1 MSVLLETSLGEIVID
16 LEVEKAPQACL
27 NFLKLCKLKYYNFS
41 LVHSVQKHFVA
52 QMGDPTGKGTGGN
65 TVWGVIQG
73 KENQVFEPE
82 LHPKLKHTGK
92 GIVSM
97 ALVQNEGHLMAGSQ
111 FLITLSDN
119 HLGYLDGKQAIFGRV
134 AEGLETLDKINE
146 TICDQEGRPYRDI
159 RIKHTIILDDPF
171 DDPEGLVVP
180 DRSPIPSEEMLKLGR
195 IGEEDDLQPTLS
207 EEDAARLQ
215 KQQEANARA
224 LTLEMIGDLPFAD
237 IKPPENILFV
247 CKLNPVTR
255 DEDLELIFSR
265 FGTILSCEI
274 IRDKK
279 TQESLCYSF
288 IEFETKEQ
296 CEEAYFKMDNVLID
310 DRRIHVDFSQSVS
323 KLHREF
329 LVGKRGMADSF
340 GDGLEKRRRYR
351 DDAPSHEDHSY
362 DLVFEHG
369 GDLHSEKKPR
379 SSAAQEV
386 VDSPSHKPTDYN
398 RDSRYDRSSHRNHG
412 TA

>member
-97 ALVQNEGHLMAGSQ
+97 ALVQNEGHLMA
-111 FLITLSDN
+111 
-119 HLGYLDGKQAIFGRV
+119 
-134 AEGLETLDKINE
+134 
-146 TICDQEGRPYRDI
+146 
-159 RIKHTIILDDPF
+159 
-171 DDPEGLVVP
+171 EGLVVP

-412 TA
+412 DGHDRSSHRNHDDGHDRSSHRNHGDGHDRSSHRNHDDGHDRHSSRKRHSGEDKEKAGSRKHKSGK